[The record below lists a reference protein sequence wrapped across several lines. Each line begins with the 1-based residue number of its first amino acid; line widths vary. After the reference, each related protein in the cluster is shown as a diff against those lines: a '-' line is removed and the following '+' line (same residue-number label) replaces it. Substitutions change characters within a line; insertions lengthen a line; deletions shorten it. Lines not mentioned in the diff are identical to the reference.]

1 MDKEKYFDTA
11 VEYLGDAVEDSQMAR
26 AIIKEAINEVAYTTE
41 NIKPGDVVKVL
52 EEWEEYTPDPIA
64 WGGDAVDWYTKYK
77 WDILKMNIAQF
88 AYDYPDDA
96 AEVIRGF
103 TDGKIKMT
111 VWAYQITAGA
121 LAMEL
126 AEIRE

>member
-1 MDKEKYFDTA
+1 MNKEKYFDTA
-11 VEYLGDAVEDSQMAR
+11 IGCLGDAVDNSQMAR
-26 AIIKEAINEVAYTTE
+26 AIIKEAIDEVAHTAE

-64 WGGDAVDWYTKYK
+64 WGGDAIDWYKRYE
-77 WDILKMNIAQF
+77 WDILKMDIAQF

-103 TDGKIKMT
+103 TAGKIKMT
-111 VWAYQITAGA
+111 AWAYQITAGA